1 METTTTTTAVPPL
14 ELTRAPR
21 KTPSL
26 DLRDIPQAPGPE
38 KGVLALMAMD
48 PATYVG
54 QCVTIGMTEDY
65 FYLPAHKLLW
75 RLFQARYNKN
85 EPIDIVSITQALED
99 MHQLEAVGGSAGLA
113 EIYTFTTTGAYFE
126 HYLNVLK
133 DKFIL
138 RSIIDIAN
146 QSTTQAFDNPDDVA
160 ELLDSVET
168 HIFQIRE
175 RYNSAKDEQSL
186 ASILKQAV
194 TNFEKF
200 IASKGQIQGLTT
212 GFEEL
217 DKKSNGLKPGD
228 MFIIAA
234 RPSMGKT
241 SFLLNIIE
249 HIALNEKKPTLLFS
263 CEMPAVQIVE
273 RLLFARSGV
282 RSREIIKRGNLTQL
296 EMKHFKQAVKEVGAS
311 QLVIDDTAA
320 ISINE
325 LRAKARRV
333 MRDQGGLAAIGVDY
347 LQLMRS
353 HSKQA
358 ANSREREVAEISAG
372 LKALAKELK
381 VPVIVL
387 AQLNRGPESGT
398 GASLGVPRISDLRE
412 SGSIEQDADMIGLLY
427 RSAYYAEDEE
437 KRQQMAGR
445 ANLHLAKNR
454 NGPTGDV
461 PLHFE
466 AELMR
471 FSTREADE
479 HDQESE

>member
-241 SFLLNIIE
+241 SFLL
-249 HIALNEKKPTLLFS
+249 FS

-320 ISINE
+320 ISISE

-387 AQLNRGPESGT
+387 AQLNRGPESRT

>member
-217 DKKSNGLKPGD
+217 DKKATG
-228 MFIIAA
+228 
-234 RPSMGKT
+234 
-241 SFLLNIIE
+241 
-249 HIALNEKKPTLLFS
+249 
-263 CEMPAVQIVE
+263 
-273 RLLFARSGV
+273 
-282 RSREIIKRGNLTQL
+282 
-296 EMKHFKQAVKEVGAS
+296 
-311 QLVIDDTAA
+311 
-320 ISINE
+320 
-325 LRAKARRV
+325 
-333 MRDQGGLAAIGVDY
+333 
-347 LQLMRS
+347 
-353 HSKQA
+353 
-358 ANSREREVAEISAG
+358 
-372 LKALAKELK
+372 
-381 VPVIVL
+381 
-387 AQLNRGPESGT
+387 LNRGTCSSSPPVPPWVKPPSCSTSLSTSRLTKKSLLCSFPVKCPQSRLWNAFFSPVPES
-398 GASLGVPRISDLRE
+398 A
-412 SGSIEQDADMIGLLY
+412 
-427 RSAYYAEDEE
+427 
-437 KRQQMAGR
+437 AG
-445 ANLHLAKNR
+445 K
-454 NGPTGDV
+454 
-461 PLHFE
+461 
-466 AELMR
+466 
-471 FSTREADE
+471 SSREAT
-479 HDQESE
+479 SPSLK